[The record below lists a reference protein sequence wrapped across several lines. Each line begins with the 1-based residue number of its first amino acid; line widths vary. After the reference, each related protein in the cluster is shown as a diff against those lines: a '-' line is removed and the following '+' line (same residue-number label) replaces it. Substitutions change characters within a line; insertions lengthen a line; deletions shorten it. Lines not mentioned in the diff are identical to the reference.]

1 MSEPQSPGPAASAAL
16 PRPRPLHARLLL
28 ALLALAAAALYLP
41 GLDRIRASIWDEA
54 YYLSTSARYAEGQ
67 AHFAAHP
74 PLGTMLIAVGTVVIA
89 DNDRVDWKPLGAE
102 RAVADKAMPKDFDWG
117 GMRILPALFGVAC
130 IVLFAAL
137 LLELTGS
144 LVATAL
150 FSALLL
156 FDTAIAVQVR
166 SAQLDAFQLAFV
178 IGAMWALVR
187 AWRTGSYV
195 ALFAFGALV
204 MAAALVR
211 ANALI
216 LGALAVPILW
226 RQVAARDWAALWR
239 TCLAGGLGAV
249 LALSLT
255 LTAYLAA
262 TPNPPDPATEMGR
275 MDLPFFSAEQR
286 AAQARGALD
295 PARYPAAARD
305 IVAFMQHDLA
315 IMPPTDA
322 HGSRPWEWLL
332 GRGLIAY
339 RSEVDVNPPWAI
351 GLIPNAVVWLI
362 ALAGVVAC
370 AFPGRLRNDPLRA
383 LLLGGWLITLGA
395 LLALDG
401 SRVLYLYHYFIPLL
415 FGLALA
421 AREWSSAGLGWRPAL
436 VVAVLAG
443 AYGALRQPIAL
454 GLPTG

>member
-1 MSEPQSPGPAASAAL
+1 VSEPHFEKPADN
-16 PRPRPLHARLLL
+16 RPLRPLHARLLL

-41 GLDRIRASIWDEA
+41 GLDRVRATIWDEA
-54 YYLSTSARYAEGQ
+54 YYLSTSARYAQGQ

-74 PLGTMLIAVGTVVIA
+74 PLGTMLIAAGTVLIA

-102 RAVADKAMPKDFDWG
+102 RAVPENTMPRDFDWG
-117 GMRILPALFGVAC
+117 GMRLLPALFGVIA

-166 SAQLDAFQLAFV
+166 SAQLDAFQLVFV
-178 IGAMWALVR
+178 IGALWALVR
-187 AWRTGSYV
+187 AWRIGSYP
-195 ALFAFGALV
+195 ALCAFGALV

-211 ANALI
+211 ANALV
-216 LGALAVPILW
+216 LGALAIPILW
-226 RQVAARDWAALWR
+226 RLVAARNWGALWR
-239 TCLAGGLGAV
+239 TCLAGGTGAILV
-249 LALSLT
+249 LALT
-255 LTAYLAA
+255 LTAYLAI

-286 AAQARGALD
+286 AAQARNPLD

-315 IMPPTDA
+315 IMPPSDA

-339 RSEVDVNPPWAI
+339 RSNVDVTPPWAI
-351 GLIPNAVVWLI
+351 GLIPNAIVWLI
-362 ALAGVVAC
+362 ALAGVAAC
-370 AFPGRLRNDPLRA
+370 ALPARLRNDPLRA

-395 LLALDG
+395 LLVLDG

-415 FGLALA
+415 FGLALGA
-421 AREWSSAGLGWRPAL
+421 LEWTRAGFGWRPAL
-436 VVAVLAG
+436 FVMLLAG
-443 AYGALRQPIAL
+443 AYGALRLPIAL